1 MEKAIAPL
9 DCNANSA
16 TLRVLQNSNDISIRK
31 MFCKTLR
38 KPFCKRYCSL
48 SVKDIDAVDR
58 VHALGDRMEDLSLL
72 LRFDTSVD
80 FPSATA
86 LGAKRRVGRPTV
98 EIPLEAIEG
107 YLSHGRK
114 VKEITDLY
122 GLQ

>member
-1 MEKAIAPL
+1 
-9 DCNANSA
+9 
-16 TLRVLQNSNDISIRK
+16 
-31 MFCKTLR
+31 
-38 KPFCKRYCSL
+38 
-48 SVKDIDAVDR
+48 
-58 VHALGDRMEDLSLL
+58 MEDLSLL

-80 FPSATA
+80 FPSATT

-122 GLQ
+122 GLHRLI